1 MHSDAKCTGAGKNER
16 FTTLYNSI
24 SRSPILYRMYTCVA
38 YLSFPSC
45 QSLHALRW
53 VPRFVGDPLF
63 RDKPNGGCFIRVNF
77 LITPQFPIISSLS
90 LDVCHVMPQLH

>member
-1 MHSDAKCTGAGKNER
+1 MVNVTI
-16 FTTLYNSI
+16 YSI
-24 SRSPILYRMYTCVA
+24 HGSYSSIALQSKRCIA
-38 YLSFPSC
+38 YLFFPSC

-63 RDKPNGGCFIRVNF
+63 RDKSNGGCFIRVNF